1 MSKPPEPSREPT
13 AEEALIRAAL
23 PPEINQRLQSAR
35 IISRRAVIV
44 AEAGDLSDSARAEL
58 ESAITAALT
67 PLAEVDDVRIALT
80 GERRRRRLIA
90 VGSGKGGVGKSTLT
104 TNLAVA
110 LARMGRKVG
119 VIDGDIYGPSQPK
132 LLGIE
137 GIKPSTLITNLAV
150 ALARMGRK
158 VGVIDGDIYGPSQPK
173 LLGTEGIKPAV
184 EGDKLVPIASRHGVK
199 VLSMGHLVAPG
210 KALAWRGPM
219 TGKALAQLVDAEWGD
234 TDLLLVDLPPG
245 TGDVQLS
252 MLSAHRPDGA
262 ILVSTPQDLALIDAA
277 RAGQLFDQGNVPIIG
292 LVENMAGYA
301 CPHCGEI
308 SDPFGQGGVEKFAAA
323 LEIPFLGRVPLT
335 LATRIAGDTGEPPAA
350 RDDEAGAPFAAI
362 AQRLARWL
370 DTGAV

>member
-1 MSKPPEPSREPT
+1 MSNSPNPPREPA

-23 PPEINQRLQSAR
+23 TPEINHRLRSAR
-35 IISRRAVIV
+35 IVSGRAVIV
-44 AEAGDLSDSARAEL
+44 AEAGDLSDAARAEL

-67 PLAEVDDVRIALT
+67 PLAGITDVRIALT

-110 LARMGRKVG
+110 LARMGRRVG

-132 LLGIE
+132 LL
-137 GIKPSTLITNLAV
+137 K
-150 ALARMGRK
+150 
-158 VGVIDGDIYGPSQPK
+158 
-173 LLGTEGIKPAV
+173 TEGIKPGATPD
-184 EGDKLVPIASRHGVK
+184 GKQLVAIDSPYGVK
-199 VLSMGHLVAPG
+199 VLSMGHIVAPG

-219 TGKALAQLVDAEWGD
+219 TGKALTQLVDADWGE
-234 TDLLLVDLPPG
+234 TDLLLIDLPPG

-262 ILVSTPQDLALIDAA
+262 VLVSTPQDLALIDAA
-277 RAGQLFDQGNVPIIG
+277 RAGQLFEQGEVPIIG

-335 LATRIAGDTGEPPAA
+335 LATRIAGDKGEPPAA
-350 RDDEAGAPFAAI
+350 GDDEAAAPFVAI
-362 AQRLARWL
+362 AERLARWL
-370 DTGAV
+370 DTGTV